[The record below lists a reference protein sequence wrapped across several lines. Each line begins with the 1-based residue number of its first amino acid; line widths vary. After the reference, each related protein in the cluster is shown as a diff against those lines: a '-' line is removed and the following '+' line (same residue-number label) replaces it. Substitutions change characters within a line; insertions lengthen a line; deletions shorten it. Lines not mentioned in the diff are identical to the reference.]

1 MNKEWTL
8 TKANEEKVRELEK
21 GSALTWEGMNIDE
34 ENLDAIV
41 DGLKELTPNVKL
53 PVNFYYVEGK
63 EFNVMYC
70 LTESNAYPD
79 DLHIL
84 MIALDN
90 WDGLGKLPMVKFQIG
105 ARWLDD
111 IVDNNAIKEKN
122 N

>member
-1 MNKEWTL
+1 
-8 TKANEEKVRELEK
+8 
-21 GSALTWEGMNIDE
+21 
-34 ENLDAIV
+34 
-41 DGLKELTPNVKL
+41 
-53 PVNFYYVEGK
+53 
-63 EFNVMYC
+63 MYH

-90 WDGLGKLPMVKFQIG
+90 WEGPGRLPMVKFQIG

-111 IVDNNAIKEKN
+111 IVDNNTIKEKN